1 MPSGTKFEPTDKMI
15 EWMYKNNGEITNKKM
30 LEMFIDEFG
39 EVISRSRFQ
48 LFRKSLGLKSGL
60 TGRFEKGQKSWNKG
74 IPMKV
79 KGRMAETQFKKGQK
93 PRNYRPIGSER
104 INVDGY
110 IEVKV
115 SDKPKWKA
123 KHRVVWEQQYGEIPD
138 NHIVIFLN
146 GDKLDVRIEN
156 LRMIPRDV
164 HIRLN
169 QENGRFEDAEITDTS
184 INIELL
190 KKVLR
195 KKEDELR

>member
-1 MPSGTKFEPTDKMI
+1 M
-15 EWMYKNNGEITNKKM
+15 
-30 LEMFIDEFG
+30 
-39 EVISRSRFQ
+39 
-48 LFRKSLGLKSGL
+48 
-60 TGRFEKGQKSWNKG
+60 
-74 IPMKV
+74 
-79 KGRMAETQFKKGQK
+79 
-93 PRNYRPIGSER
+93 
-104 INVDGY
+104 
-110 IEVKV
+110 
-115 SDKPKWKA
+115 
-123 KHRVVWEQQYGEIPD
+123 WEQQYGEIPD

-195 KKEDELR
+195 KKEEELR